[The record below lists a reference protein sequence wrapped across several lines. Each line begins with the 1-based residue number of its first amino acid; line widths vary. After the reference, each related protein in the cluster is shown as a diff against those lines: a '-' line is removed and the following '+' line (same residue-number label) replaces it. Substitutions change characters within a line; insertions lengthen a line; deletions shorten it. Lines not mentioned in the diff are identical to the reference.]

1 MGNIIGPVFVLG
13 TWTFTCPKP
22 EDEQSRL
29 LDEIRS
35 NETLHAESS
44 RQMSQRFEESF
55 LLLSNA
61 RLACIAKLFLRVP
74 CTCRTGCRPCY
85 HQKWFYSSDGRCFW
99 CAPAVFRVPRDGLR
113 VESSWLIARYTSTLR
128 SSMCASYIYI
138 LVVSFCEDLDI
149 NSI

>member
-1 MGNIIGPVFVLG
+1 MNSRGEHIADIIGPVFCSWNLNIYRS
-13 TWTFTCPKP
+13 KP

-61 RLACIAKLFLRVP
+61 RLA
-74 CTCRTGCRPCY
+74 
-85 HQKWFYSSDGRCFW
+85 
-99 CAPAVFRVPRDGLR
+99 
-113 VESSWLIARYTSTLR
+113 
-128 SSMCASYIYI
+128 
-138 LVVSFCEDLDI
+138 
-149 NSI
+149 